1 MKLRSLFLFG
11 AGVATGLAI
20 ANKLAADDENI
31 AHGPQRT
38 VSTANP
44 AMRVMSATTQRL
56 SERAT
61 VLSLDA
67 IRKARGAIR
76 DRLGEST
83 YDDAAWS

>member
-20 ANKLAADDENI
+20 ARKLSEDDENI

-38 VSTANP
+38 PSMANP
-44 AMRVMSATTQRL
+44 AMRAMSATTQRL

-67 IRKARGAIR
+67 IRRARGAIR
-76 DRLGEST
+76 DRLGESA